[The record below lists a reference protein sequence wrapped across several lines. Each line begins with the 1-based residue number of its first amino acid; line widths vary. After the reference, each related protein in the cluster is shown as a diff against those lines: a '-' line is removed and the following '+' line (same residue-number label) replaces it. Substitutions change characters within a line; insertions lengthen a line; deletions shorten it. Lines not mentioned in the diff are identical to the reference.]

1 MQQIVCGVCGRR
13 TMLAPGTTGACPSC
27 GAPLTAPSSAPALA
41 STIDDD
47 SATRPSIPPIAEGA
61 APIPAAMPASPATDV
76 ADETTKVAMP
86 VEGPQTP
93 DASEVTADYPM
104 APKPERTETIP
115 AQALP
120 DTESQTR
127 PVQPVEPVAP
137 PAQPGETPVAAP
149 STPPAR
155 KRSPLGLISII
166 LLIVLLLAIG
176 AAAVLYANGRLP
188 FLNPSPTPTAAATVT
203 PEPTPTAIISLTNTF
218 TDADH
223 IFSVGYPSG
232 WLLQTANVPGGA
244 SRLVVISNPT
254 IAASFSASSFT
265 GTDQTAQQVVDQA
278 LTLAG
283 GSSGISNR
291 SPVSTAI
298 IGGESWAQES
308 GDVTLPINNAPT
320 VMHATAY
327 AVIHGNHTIYMFTL
341 APADTYVQVAPIF
354 EAMLHSFAFL

>member
-13 TMLAPGTTGACPSC
+13 TMLAPGTTMACPSC
-27 GAPLTAPSSAPALA
+27 GAPLSAPPLE
-41 STIDDD
+41 SRVDDD
-47 SATRPSIPPIAEGA
+47 SATRPSIPPVPEAAIPVPA
-61 APIPAAMPASPATDV
+61 APPSSPAPDV
-76 ADETTKVAMP
+76 ADETTKVAMSADA
-86 VEGPQTP
+86 PQKP

-115 AQALP
+115 AQAMP

-127 PVQPVEPVAP
+127 PVQPVEPIGEAPVAP
-137 PAQPGETPVAAP
+137 P
-149 STPPAR
+149 PPR
-155 KRSPLGLISII
+155 KRSPLGLISIV

-188 FLNPSPTPTAAATVT
+188 FLNVSPTPTAAATAT

-223 IFSVGYPSG
+223 IFSIGYPSG
-232 WLLQTANVPGGA
+232 WLLNTVNVPGGA
-244 SRLVVISNPT
+244 SRLAVISNPT
-254 IAASFSASSFT
+254 IVASFSASSFA
-265 GTDQTAQQVVDQA
+265 GTDQSAQQVIDQA

-283 GSSGISNR
+283 GTSGISNR
-291 SPVSTAI
+291 SAATTTI

-308 GDVTLPINNAPT
+308 GDVTLTINGTPT
-320 VMHATAY
+320 VMHAAAY

-341 APADTYVQVAPIF
+341 APAATYAQVAPNF